1 MMVIAQ
7 DYRPL
12 PSQLLTP
19 APLRVMRCNAMAKQ
33 KADFYSNADFHIGA
47 KYNAAKE
54 MIQMKLRG
62 GMLGGG
68 LIVTQ

>member
-1 MMVIAQ
+1 
-7 DYRPL
+7 
-12 PSQLLTP
+12 
-19 APLRVMRCNAMAKQ
+19 MRCNAIAKQ

-54 MIQMKLRG
+54 MIQMKMRG

>member
-33 KADFYSNADFHIGA
+33 KADFYSNADFCIGA
-47 KYNAAKE
+47 KYNPFQE
-54 MIQMKLRG
+54 MIQMKIGG

-68 LIVTQ
+68 V